1 MFENKK
7 TVHVGG
13 NVVERRKEPISPR
26 TADRMTQYVYDY
38 KTLQKLT
45 PDNRKKTLVEAGPGP
60 KGSRNGFQSINPAT
74 NRSLCFGPTYNVNLG
89 SSPDDP
95 GLF

>member
-7 TVHVGG
+7 TVQVGG
-13 NVVERRKEPISPR
+13 NVVERRKEPSSPR
-26 TADRMTQYVYDY
+26 TAERMTQYVYDY

-45 PDNRKKTLVEAGPGP
+45 PDNRKKTLIEAGPGP
-60 KGSRNGFQSINPAT
+60 KGSRSGFQSINPAT
-74 NRSLCFGPTYNVNLG
+74 NRSLCFGPTYNVDLG
-89 SSPDDP
+89 DSPDDP